1 MSASKPSSD
10 NSHETHLAQLH
21 ERVAKLEASKSSGLN
36 GLLRYLP
43 VLAIGN
49 LLLAAPAMLISA
61 AVAYF
66 AFEQAEAT
74 KKMQIG
80 SVWPNVSYDF
90 SNIGDAGER
99 ETSMLVT
106 NRGVGPARITAMEV
120 SYRGRAYP
128 DIRSLMKACCVDEN
142 GSIGVIVQNVNGEV
156 IAPGAEINF
165 VQLTPELSGERTY
178 ERFGKLRADLRV
190 QICYCSVFEDCW
202 IEDSRAAAARPVAL
216 CPADWTQFGPPT
228 ESTPART

>member
-1 MSASKPSSD
+1 MSASEPPAELPPD
-10 NSHETHLAQLH
+10 AQLAQLR
-21 ERVAKLEASKSSGLN
+21 ERLAKLESNSGGLTR
-36 GLLRYLP
+36 LLRYLP

-80 SVWPNVSYDF
+80 SVWPNVAYDF

-99 ETSMLVT
+99 EISMLVT
-106 NRGVGPARITAMEV
+106 NRGVGPARIAAMQV
-120 SYRGRAYP
+120 SYGGKAYP
-128 DIRSLMKACCVDEN
+128 DIRSLMKACCVDGN
-142 GSIGVIVQNVNGEV
+142 GNIGVIVQNVNGEV
-156 IAPGAEINF
+156 IAPGDEIDF
-165 VQLTPELSGERTY
+165 VQLTPALSGERTY

-190 QICYCSVFEDCW
+190 RICYCSVFEDCW
-202 IEDSRAAAARPVAL
+202 IEDSRASAARPVAQ
-216 CPADWTQFGPPT
+216 CPADWTQFGTPLEPT
-228 ESTPART
+228 PDRS